1 MNFTADIAKMQ
12 EDMQK
17 RHQAVLH
24 MIEDRSDGTSSDRAS
39 SVRIP
44 LFHSSSSATSG

>member
-24 MIEDRSDGTSSDRAS
+24 MIEDLSDGTSSDRAS
-39 SVRIP
+39 SVRNSIISTNP
-44 LFHSSSSATSG
+44 AK